1 MKKRKNSQPV
11 LGLHGRES
19 RSNEKDRS
27 KESTEPIRIIDASLQ
42 LNDKQR
48 KVKDLPLKKVYKEGN
63 SKEGFSGK
71 SSARLDRYEDDE
83 RSKPMRRS
91 TKGDSGRPSSK
102 EKRQEYDHHNDEM
115 RGLKSLLQ
123 AKIKEDMIEPSKFS
137 YEAAFKMGM
146 EEFLKKS
153 IDKMDDKHKK
163 GKHNTTLKKTKA
175 QTIGNLKE
183 KADNLR
189 IFSHKNSLG
198 KATRPNTAAE
208 KSHEYAQRSVEHNF
222 SDIYKIRDGSA
233 KKAGHDR
240 SQSVDPKKKSIKQ
253 QRSKRSIHEDD
264 LDDHHRKQSSFI
276 HYKASGLNKVNESR
290 SGIFSKG
297 HN

>member
-1 MKKRKNSQPV
+1 
-11 LGLHGRES
+11 
-19 RSNEKDRS
+19 
-27 KESTEPIRIIDASLQ
+27 
-42 LNDKQR
+42 
-48 KVKDLPLKKVYKEGN
+48 
-63 SKEGFSGK
+63 
-71 SSARLDRYEDDE
+71 
-83 RSKPMRRS
+83 
-91 TKGDSGRPSSK
+91 
-102 EKRQEYDHHNDEM
+102 
-115 RGLKSLLQ
+115 
-123 AKIKEDMIEPSKFS
+123 MIEPSKFS

-222 SDIYKIRDGSA
+222 SVLLLYLKILTFIRIFIKSEMVLQ
-233 KKAGHDR
+233 KKQDMIEVKVLIQRR
-240 SQSVDPKKKSIKQ
+240 SQ
-253 QRSKRSIHEDD
+253 
-264 LDDHHRKQSSFI
+264 
-276 HYKASGLNKVNESR
+276 
-290 SGIFSKG
+290 
-297 HN
+297 